1 MQHDKTGRPQSGW
14 RYRLRTLSLAK
25 TFGFALGGAMLA
37 AGAGATATSVQVPVP
52 AHWARY
58 AALASGELQHRL
70 SDAGGELVTRLHAWL
85 EQPQVAAAQAEPWV
99 VRIWISAQ
107 GGIERAEF
115 QTLGSPQADADL
127 RALLA
132 AKPLSA
138 PPPADMRQPLVLGL
152 SLRANPDDASPGS
165 QH

>member
-1 MQHDKTGRPQSGW
+1 M
-14 RYRLRTLSLAK
+14 
-25 TFGFALGGAMLA
+25 FGIALGGALLA
-37 AGAGATATSVQVPVP
+37 AGAGATTMPVP
-52 AHWARY
+52 APAPTHWLSY

-70 SDAGGELVTRLHAWL
+70 SNGGGELVTRLHAWL
-85 EQPQVAAAQAEPWV
+85 EQPQVAAAHAEPWV

-107 GGIERAEF
+107 GSIERAEF

-132 AKPLSA
+132 AQPLSA

-152 SLRANPDDASPGS
+152 ALRANPDYVAPGS
-165 QH
+165 LR

>member
-1 MQHDKTGRPQSGW
+1 M
-14 RYRLRTLSLAK
+14 
-25 TFGFALGGAMLA
+25 FGIALGGALAA
-37 AGAGATATSVQVPVP
+37 AGAGATATSVPAPVP
-52 AHWARY
+52 THWVSY

-70 SDAGGELVTRLHAWL
+70 SSEGGELVTRLHAWL
-85 EQPQVAAAQAEPWV
+85 EQPQVAAAHAEPWV

-152 SLRANPDDASPGS
+152 SLRANPDYVAPGPPR
-165 QH
+165 